1 MNLTGNFSPFTGTK
15 PPLTNKQKSPETF
28 QSRVGKGTGDYCRAG
43 KGSPCVAGGA
53 RARRCELCDGVA
65 DRGPQRD
72 RVGGWARDHGAQ
84 AAAGPACGGD
94 RSTAGKPGCPAERD
108 CAASRR
114 QPVKRAAHRRE
125 WAPAAW
131 RSSQRRGAPNGGY
144 AGNVA
149 ERRFA
154 ALEIGTDVKAADRA
168 EPSTIQSRAEHI
180 RRYLKS
186 MERENRPPRVPL
198 K

>member
-1 MNLTGNFSPFTGTK
+1 MSQNVPIH
-15 PPLTNKQKSPETF
+15 
-28 QSRVGKGTGDYCRAG
+28 VGKGTGDYCRAG
-43 KGSPCVAGGA
+43 KRSPCAAGGA

-125 WAPAAW
+125 WAPAAR

-154 ALEIGTDVKAADRA
+154 VLEIGTDVKAADPDGA
-168 EPSTIQSRAEHI
+168 FNNSDSSNAI
-180 RRYLKS
+180 RRL
-186 MERENRPPRVPL
+186 RPFTDLSVCGRYCYARDL
-198 K
+198 AAGQKQAW

>member
-1 MNLTGNFSPFTGTK
+1 MTWEKEQEIIAALEKDPHA
-15 PPLTNKQKSPETF
+15 
-28 QSRVGKGTGDYCRAG
+28 SRV
-43 KGSPCVAGGA
+43 A
-53 RARRCELCDGVA
+53 RALGDVSYATAWRIA
-65 DRGPQRD
+65 DRN
-72 RVGGWARDHGAQ
+72 AIAL
-84 AAAGPACGGD
+84 AAGRETMGRRLPPGPACGGD

-125 WAPAAW
+125 WVPAAW

-154 ALEIGTDVKAADRA
+154 ALEIGTDVKAADRT

-180 RRYLKS
+180 RRLPKIYGT
-186 MERENRPPRVPL
+186 
-198 K
+198 